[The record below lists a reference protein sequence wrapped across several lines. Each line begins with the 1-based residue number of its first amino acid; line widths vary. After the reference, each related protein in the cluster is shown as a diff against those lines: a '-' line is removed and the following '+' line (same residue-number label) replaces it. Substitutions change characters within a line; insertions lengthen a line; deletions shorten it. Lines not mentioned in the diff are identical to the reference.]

1 MEECQMS
8 TIGELERKY
17 VLRSWAVQ
25 GKNKYEEIVGGK
37 GCWFW
42 NAEGKKYLDFS
53 SQLVNTNIGHQHPKV
68 IEAIKEQAEKLCYIS
83 PSYASEPRAK
93 LAELI
98 AKHTPGDLV
107 KTLFT
112 LGGAEANDNAIKIAR
127 AYTGRFKILSRYR
140 SYHGATYGAIT
151 LTGDP
156 RRPPVEP
163 GIPGV
168 VKVFEPYCY
177 RCSFGKSYPGCGL
190 ECAEHVREIMLY
202 EDPKSIAAFFVEPV
216 TGTNGV
222 FVPPK
227 EYLPRIREICSEFG
241 VMMVADEVMT
251 GWGRTGKWFGVDNW
265 NVVPDIMTMAK
276 GVTQGYVPLGGVV
289 VNEKIAKFFDDN
301 MLWCGLT
308 YSGHP
313 LACATGVATVKVYED
328 ENLIHNAAQ
337 MGEKFKARL
346 LELKDKHP
354 SIGDVRS
361 IGLFAAIELVKDR
374 ETREP
379 LAPWNGPDPG
389 IMGQISGCLKEKGVY
404 VYPRWNYLFLAPP
417 IAINDEE
424 LKFGLDAVDECLNLA
439 DQTL

>member
-1 MEECQMS
+1 MS

-17 VLRSWAVQ
+17 VLRSWSVQ
-25 GKNKYEEIVGGK
+25 GKNQYEEVTRAE

-42 NAEGKKYLDFS
+42 NNEGKKYLDFS
-53 SQLVNTNIGHQHPKV
+53 SQLVNMNIGHQHPK
-68 IEAIKEQAEKLCYIS
+68 IIAAIKEQAEKICYVT
-83 PSYASEPRAK
+83 PNFASEPRAK

-98 AKHTPGDLV
+98 AKHTPGDLC

-127 AYTGRFKILSRYR
+127 QYTGRFKLLSRYR

-168 VKVFEPYCY
+168 VRVFEPYCY
-177 RCSFGKSYPGCGL
+177 RCSFGQTYPGCGL
-190 ECAEHVREIMLY
+190 ECAEHVREVMLY
-202 EDPKSIAAFFVEPV
+202 EGPENIAAFFVEPV

-227 EYLPRIREICSEFG
+227 EYLPRIREICDEFG
-241 VMMVADEVMT
+241 VLLIADEVMT

-265 NVVPDIMTMAK
+265 DVVPDMMTMAK
-276 GVTQGYVPLGGVV
+276 GVTQGYIPLGAVV
-289 VNEKIAKFFDDN
+289 VNKKIADYLDEN

-313 LACATGVATVKVYED
+313 LACATGVATVKVYE
-328 ENLIHNAAQ
+328 EEKLIENAAA
-337 MGEKFKARL
+337 MGEILKTRL
-346 LELKDKHP
+346 NELKEKHP

-374 ETREP
+374 ETKEP

-389 IMGQISGCLKEKGVY
+389 IIGQINKCLREKGVY
-404 VYPRWNYLFLAPP
+404 IYLRWNYMFIAPP
-417 IAINDEE
+417 IAINEEE
-424 LKFGLDAVDECLNLA
+424 LKFGLDVIDECLDLA
-439 DQTL
+439 DKTL

>member
-1 MEECQMS
+1 LS
-8 TIGELERKY
+8 TIGDLERKY
-17 VLRSWAVQ
+17 VLRSWSVQ
-25 GKNKYEEIVGGK
+25 GKNQYEEIVGGE

-42 NAEGKKYLDFS
+42 NRDGKNYLDFS

-68 IEAIKEQAEKLCYIS
+68 IEAIKEQADKLCYIA
-83 PSYASEPRAK
+83 PFYASEPRAK

-98 AKHTPGDLV
+98 AKYTPGDLV
-107 KTLFT
+107 KSLFT

-127 AYTGRFKILSRYR
+127 AYTGRFKVISRYR

-168 VKVFEPYCY
+168 VRVFEPYCY
-177 RCSFGKSYPGCGL
+177 RCSFGQTYPGCGL
-190 ECAEHVREIMLY
+190 ECAEHVREIILY

-227 EYLPRIREICSEFG
+227 EYLPRIREICNEFG
-241 VMMVADEVMT
+241 ILMVADEVMT

-265 NVVPDIMTMAK
+265 NVVPDIMTIAK
-276 GVTQGYVPLGGVV
+276 GVTQGYVPLGAVV
-289 VNEKIAKFFDDN
+289 VNEKIASYYDDH

-313 LACATGVATVKVYED
+313 LACATGVATVKIYED
-328 ENLIHNAAQ
+328 ENLIENSAK
-337 MGEKFKARL
+337 MGEKLKTRL
-346 LELKDKHP
+346 LEMKEKHP
-354 SIGDVRS
+354 SIGDVRA
-361 IGLFAAIELVKDR
+361 IGLFAAIELVKNRD
-374 ETREP
+374 TKEP

-389 IMGQISGCLKEKGVY
+389 IIARISACLREKGVF
-404 VYPRWNYLFLAPP
+404 VYTRWNYLFLAPP
-417 IAINDEE
+417 ISINKDE
-424 LKFGLDAVDECLNLA
+424 LKFGLDAVDSCLDLA
-439 DQTL
+439 DQIL

>member
-1 MEECQMS
+1 MS
-8 TIGELERKY
+8 TVGDLERKH

-25 GKNKYEEIVGGK
+25 GKNTYEEIVK
-37 GCWFW
+37 AEGCWFW
-42 NAEGKKYLDFS
+42 NSEGKKYLDFS
-53 SQLVNTNIGHQHPKV
+53 SQLININIGHQHPK
-68 IEAIKEQAEKLCYIS
+68 IIAAIKEQADKICYVT
-83 PSYASEPRAK
+83 PSFASEPRAK

-127 AYTGRFKILSRYR
+127 AYTKRFKVISRYR
-140 SYHGATYGAIT
+140 SYHGATYGAIS

-168 VKVFEPYCY
+168 VRVFEPYCY
-177 RCSFGKSYPGCGL
+177 RCSFGQTYPGCGL
-190 ECAEHVREIMLY
+190 ECAEHVREVMLY
-202 EDPKSIAAFFVEPV
+202 EDPNSIAAFFVEPV

-227 EYLPRIREICSEFG
+227 EYLPRIREICDEFG
-241 VMMVADEVMT
+241 VLLVADEVMT

-265 NVVPDIMTMAK
+265 NVVPDMMTMAK
-276 GVTQGYVPLGGVV
+276 GVTQGYIPLGAVV
-289 VNEKIAKFFDDN
+289 VNQKISDYLDDN

-313 LACATGVATVKVYED
+313 LACACGVATVNVYE
-328 ENLIHNAAQ
+328 EEKLIDNSAA
-337 MGEKFKARL
+337 MGEILKKRL
-346 LELKDKHP
+346 NDMKEKHP

-374 ETREP
+374 DTKEP

-389 IMGQISGCLKEKGVY
+389 IMGQISKCLKEKGVY

-417 IAINDEE
+417 IAINEEE
-424 LKFGLDAVDECLNLA
+424 LKFGLDAIDECLDLA
-439 DQTL
+439 DKAL

>member
-1 MEECQMS
+1 MS
-8 TIGELERKY
+8 TVGDLERKH

-25 GKNKYEEIVGGK
+25 GKNTYEEIVK
-37 GCWFW
+37 AEGCWFW
-42 NAEGKKYLDFS
+42 NSEGKKYLDFS
-53 SQLVNTNIGHQHPKV
+53 SQLININIGHQHPK
-68 IEAIKEQAEKLCYIS
+68 IIAAIKEQADKICYVT
-83 PSYASEPRAK
+83 PSFASEPRAK

-127 AYTGRFKILSRYR
+127 AYTKRFKVISRYR
-140 SYHGATYGAIT
+140 SYHGATYGAIS

-168 VKVFEPYCY
+168 VRVFEPYCY
-177 RCSFGKSYPGCGL
+177 RCSFGQTYPGCGL
-190 ECAEHVREIMLY
+190 ECAEHVREVMLY
-202 EDPKSIAAFFVEPV
+202 EDPNSIAAFFVEPV

-227 EYLPRIREICSEFG
+227 EYLPRIREICDEFG
-241 VMMVADEVMT
+241 VLLVADEVMT

-265 NVVPDIMTMAK
+265 NVVPDMMTMAK
-276 GVTQGYVPLGGVV
+276 GVTQGYIPLGAVV
-289 VNEKIAKFFDDN
+289 VNQKIADYLDDN

-313 LACATGVATVKVYED
+313 LACACGVATVNVYEEEKLI
-328 ENLIHNAAQ
+328 ENSAA
-337 MGEKFKARL
+337 MGEILKKRL
-346 LELKDKHP
+346 NDMKEKHP

-374 ETREP
+374 DTKEP

-389 IMGQISGCLKEKGVY
+389 IMGQISKCLKEKGVY

-417 IAINDEE
+417 IAINEEE
-424 LKFGLDAVDECLNLA
+424 LKFGLDAIDECLDLA
-439 DQTL
+439 DKAL

>member
-1 MEECQMS
+1 LS
-8 TIGELERKY
+8 TVGELERKH

-25 GKNKYEEIVGGK
+25 GKNKYEEIVKAK

-42 NAEGKKYLDFS
+42 NNEGKKYLDFS
-53 SQLVNTNIGHQHPKV
+53 SQLININIGHQHPKI
-68 IEAIKEQAEKLCYIS
+68 IEAIKEQAEKICYIT
-83 PSYASEPRAK
+83 PNYASEPRAK

-127 AYTGRFKILSRYR
+127 AYTGRFKVISRYR
-140 SYHGATYGAIT
+140 SYHGATYGAIS

-168 VKVFEPYCY
+168 VRVFEPYCY
-177 RCSFGKSYPGCGL
+177 RCSFGQTYPGCGL

-216 TGTNGV
+216 TGTNGI

-227 EYLPRIREICSEFG
+227 EYLPRIREICNEFG
-241 VMMVADEVMT
+241 VLLVADEVMT

-265 NVVPDIMTMAK
+265 DVVPDIMTMAK
-276 GVTQGYVPLGGVV
+276 GVTQGYVPLGAVV
-289 VNEKIAKFFDDN
+289 VNQKIADFLDEN

-313 LACATGVATVKVYED
+313 LACACGVATVKVYE
-328 ENLIHNAAQ
+328 EEKLIENAAA
-337 MGEKFKARL
+337 MGEILKKRL
-346 LELKDKHP
+346 NEMKEKHP

-374 ETREP
+374 ETKEP

-389 IMGQISGCLKEKGVY
+389 IIGQISGCLKEKGVY
-404 VYPRWNYLFLAPP
+404 LYQRWNYMFIAPP
-417 IAINDEE
+417 TAVNEEE
-424 LKFGLDAVDECLNLA
+424 LNFGLDAIDECLNLA
-439 DQTL
+439 DKSLETA

>member
-1 MEECQMS
+1 LS
-8 TIGELERKY
+8 TVGDLERKH

-25 GKNKYEEIVGGK
+25 GKNTYEEIVK
-37 GCWFW
+37 AEGCWFW
-42 NAEGKKYLDFS
+42 NSEGKKYLDFS
-53 SQLVNTNIGHQHPKV
+53 SQLININIGHQHPK
-68 IEAIKEQAEKLCYIS
+68 IIAAIKEQADKICYVT
-83 PSYASEPRAK
+83 PSFASEPRAK

-127 AYTGRFKILSRYR
+127 AYTKRFKVISRYR
-140 SYHGATYGAIT
+140 SYHGATYGAIS

-168 VKVFEPYCY
+168 VRVFEPYCY
-177 RCSFGKSYPGCGL
+177 RCSFGQTYPGCGL
-190 ECAEHVREIMLY
+190 ECAEHVREVMLY
-202 EDPKSIAAFFVEPV
+202 EDPNSIAAFFVEPV

-227 EYLPRIREICSEFG
+227 EYLPRIREICDEFG
-241 VMMVADEVMT
+241 VLLVADEVMT

-265 NVVPDIMTMAK
+265 NVVPDMMTMAK
-276 GVTQGYVPLGGVV
+276 GVTQGYIPLGAVV
-289 VNEKIAKFFDDN
+289 VNQKISDYLDDN

-313 LACATGVATVKVYED
+313 LACACGVATVNVYEEEKLI
-328 ENLIHNAAQ
+328 ENSAA
-337 MGEKFKARL
+337 MGEILKKRL
-346 LELKDKHP
+346 NDMKEKHP

-374 ETREP
+374 DTKEP

-389 IMGQISGCLKEKGVY
+389 IMGQISKCLKEKGVY

-417 IAINDEE
+417 IAINEEE
-424 LKFGLDAVDECLNLA
+424 LKFGLDAIDECLDLA
-439 DQTL
+439 DKAL

>member
-1 MEECQMS
+1 MS
-8 TIGELERKY
+8 TVPELERKY
-17 VLRSWAVQ
+17 VLRSWSVQ
-25 GKNKYEEIVGGK
+25 GKNKYEEVVK
-37 GCWFW
+37 AEGCWFW
-42 NAEGKKYLDFS
+42 NSEGKKYLDFS
-53 SQLVNTNIGHQHPKV
+53 SQLINMNIGHQHPK
-68 IEAIKEQAEKLCYIS
+68 IIAALKEQADKICYVT
-83 PSYASEPRAK
+83 PNYASEPRAK

-127 AYTGRFKILSRYR
+127 AFTGRQKLLARYR
-140 SYHGATYGAIT
+140 SYHGATYGAIS

-168 VKVFEPYCY
+168 VHVFEPYCY

-190 ECAEHVREIMLY
+190 ECAEHVREVMLY
-202 EDPKSIAAFFVEPV
+202 EGPQNIAAFFVEPV

-227 EYLPRIREICSEFG
+227 EYLPRIREICDEFG
-241 VMMVADEVMT
+241 ILLVADEVMT

-265 NVVPDIMTMAK
+265 DVVPDMMTMAK
-276 GVTQGYVPLGGVV
+276 GVTQGYVPLGAVV
-289 VNEKIAKFFDDN
+289 VNQKIADWLDDN

-313 LACATGVATVKVYED
+313 LACATGVATVKVYEE
-328 ENLIHNAAQ
+328 ENLIENAAK
-337 MGEKFKARL
+337 MGKIMRQC
-346 LELKDKHP
+346 LEEIMEKHP
-354 SIGDVRS
+354 SVGEIRS
-361 IGLFAAIELVKDR
+361 IGLFGAIELVKDR
-374 ETREP
+374 ETKEP

-389 IMGQISGCLKEKGVY
+389 VMGQISGCLKEKGVY
-404 VYPRWNYLFLAPP
+404 IYPRWNYLFLAPP
-417 IAINDEE
+417 IAINEEE
-424 LKFGLDAVDECLNLA
+424 LKFGMDAIDECLDIA
-439 DQTL
+439 DKAL

>member
-1 MEECQMS
+1 MS
-8 TIGELERKY
+8 TVGELEKKH

-25 GKNKYEEIVGGK
+25 GTNKYEEIVGAK

-42 NAEGKKYLDFS
+42 NQDGKKYLDFS
-53 SQLVNTNIGHQHPKV
+53 SQLINTNIGHQHPKV
-68 IEAIKEQAEKLCYIS
+68 IEAIKEQADKLCYIA
-83 PSYASEPRAK
+83 PFYASEPRAK

-107 KTLFT
+107 KSLFT

-127 AYTGRFKILSRYR
+127 AFTGRFKVISRYR

-168 VKVFEPYCY
+168 IRVFEPYCY
-177 RCSFGKSYPGCGL
+177 RCSFGQTYPGCGL
-190 ECAEHVREIMLY
+190 ECAEHVREVMLY

-227 EYLPRIREICSEFG
+227 EYLPRIREICDEFG
-241 VMMVADEVMT
+241 VLLVADEVMT

-276 GVTQGYVPLGGVV
+276 GVTQGYIPLGAVV
-289 VNEKIAKFFDDN
+289 VNEKIAKFYDDH

-313 LACATGVATVKVYED
+313 LACAAGVATVKVYED
-328 ENLIHNAAQ
+328 ENLIEHSAK

-346 LELKDKHP
+346 LELYDQHP
-354 SIGDVRS
+354 AIGEVRS
-361 IGLFAAIELVKDR
+361 IGLFGAIELVKNR
-374 ETREP
+374 ETKEP

-389 IMGQISGCLKEKGVY
+389 IMGQISGCRKKKGSTPTRAGTTSSS
-404 VYPRWNYLFLAPP
+404 PRRLPLTMRN
-417 IAINDEE
+417 
-424 LKFGLDAVDECLNLA
+424 
-439 DQTL
+439 

>member
-1 MEECQMS
+1 MT

-17 VLRSWAVQ
+17 VLRSWSVQ
-25 GKNKYEEIVGGK
+25 GKNKYEEIVGGE

-42 NAEGKKYLDFS
+42 NREGKKYLDFS
-53 SQLVNTNIGHQHPKV
+53 SQLVNINIGHQHPK
-68 IEAIKEQAEKLCYIS
+68 IIAALKEQADKLCYIT
-83 PSYASEPRAK
+83 PNYASEPRAK
-93 LAELI
+93 LAELV
-98 AKHTPGDLV
+98 ARHTPGDLV

-127 AYTGRFKILSRYR
+127 AYTGRFKVISRYR

-168 VKVFEPYCY
+168 VRVFEPYCY
-177 RCSFGKSYPGCGL
+177 RCSFGQTYPGCGL
-190 ECAEHVREIMLY
+190 ECAEHVREVILY
-202 EDPKSIAAFFVEPV
+202 EDPNSIAAFFVEPV

-227 EYLPRIREICSEFG
+227 EYLPRIREICDEFG
-241 VMMVADEVMT
+241 ILMVADEVMT

-265 NVVPDIMTMAK
+265 NVVPDMMTMAK
-276 GVTQGYVPLGGVV
+276 GITQGYVPLGAVV
-289 VNEKIAKFFDDN
+289 VNEKIAKHFDDH

-313 LACATGVATVKVYED
+313 LACATGAATVQVYEE
-328 ENLIHNAAQ
+328 ENLIENSAA
-337 MGEKFKARL
+337 MGVKLKKRL
-346 LELKDKHP
+346 EEMKEKHP
-354 SIGDVRS
+354 SIGEVRS

-374 ETREP
+374 ETKEP

-389 IMGQISGCLKEKGVY
+389 IIGNISACLKEKGVY
-404 VYPRWNYLFLAPP
+404 AYLRWNYIFIAPP
-417 IAINDEE
+417 IAINEEE
-424 LKFGLDAVDECLNLA
+424 LKFGLDVLDQCLELA
-439 DQTL
+439 DKEL

>member
-1 MEECQMS
+1 MQ
-8 TIGELERKY
+8 TIGDLERKY

-25 GKNKYEEIVGGK
+25 GKNTYEEIVGGE

-42 NAEGKKYLDFS
+42 NSEGKKYLDFS
-53 SQLVNTNIGHQHPKV
+53 SQLVNMNIGHQHPK
-68 IEAIKEQAEKLCYIS
+68 IIAAIKEQAEKLCYIT
-83 PSYASEPRAK
+83 PSYASEPRAL

-98 AKHTPGDLV
+98 AKHTPGDLC

-112 LGGAEANDNAIKIAR
+112 LGGAESNDNAIKIAR
-127 AYTGRFKILSRYR
+127 AYTGRFKLLARYR
-140 SYHGATYGAIT
+140 SYHGATYGAIS

-168 VKVFEPYCY
+168 VHVFEPYCY

-190 ECAEHVREIMLY
+190 ECAEHVREVMLY

-227 EYLPRIREICSEFG
+227 EYLPRIREICDEFG
-241 VMMVADEVMT
+241 VLLIADEVMT

-265 NVVPDIMTMAK
+265 NVIPDMMTMAK
-276 GVTQGYVPLGGVV
+276 GVTQGYVPLGAVV
-289 VNEKIAKFFDDN
+289 VNEKIADFFDEN

-313 LACATGVATVKVYED
+313 LACATGVATVKVYEE
-328 ENLIHNAAQ
+328 ENLIENSAA
-337 MGEKFKARL
+337 MGEILKKRL
-346 LELKDKHP
+346 HEMMEKHP
-354 SIGDVRS
+354 SIGEVRS

-374 ETREP
+374 TTKEP

-389 IMGQISGCLKEKGVY
+389 IIGQITNCLKEKGVY

-417 IAINDEE
+417 ISINEEE
-424 LKFGLDAVDECLNLA
+424 LNFGLDAIDACLDLA
-439 DQTL
+439 DQVL

>member
-1 MEECQMS
+1 MS
-8 TIGELERKY
+8 TTGELERKY
-17 VLRSWAVQ
+17 VLRSWSVQ
-25 GKNKYEEIVGGK
+25 GANKYEEIVGAK

-42 NAEGKKYLDFS
+42 NDEGKKYLDFS
-53 SQLVNTNIGHQHPKV
+53 SQLINTNIGHQHPKV
-68 IEAIKEQAEKLCYIS
+68 IEAIKEQAEKLCYIA
-83 PSYASEPRAK
+83 PFYASEPRAK

-98 AKHTPGDLV
+98 AHYTPGDLV

-127 AYTGRFKILSRYR
+127 AYTGRFKVISRYR

-168 VKVFEPYCY
+168 VRVFEPYCY
-177 RCSFGKSYPGCGL
+177 RCSFGQSYPGCGL
-190 ECAEHVREIMLY
+190 ECAEHVREVMLY

-227 EYLPRIREICSEFG
+227 EYLPRIREICDEFG
-241 VMMVADEVMT
+241 VLMVADEVMT

-276 GVTQGYVPLGGVV
+276 GVTQGYVPLGAVV
-289 VNEKIAKFFDDN
+289 VNEKIAKFYDDH

-313 LACATGVATVKVYED
+313 LACAAGVATVKIYED
-328 ENLIHNAAQ
+328 ENLIENSAKL
-337 MGEKFKARL
+337 GEVLKKR
-346 LELKDKHP
+346 LELMKEKHP

-361 IGLFAAIELVKDR
+361 IGLFSAIELVKNR

-389 IMGQISGCLKEKGVY
+389 IIGQVSGCIKEKGVY
-404 VYPRWNYLFLAPP
+404 CYPRWNYLFVAPP
-417 IAINDEE
+417 ISINEEE
-424 LKFGLDAVDECLNLA
+424 LKFGLDAIDECLDLA
-439 DQTL
+439 DKTL

>member
-1 MEECQMS
+1 MQ
-8 TIGELERKY
+8 TIGDLERKY

-25 GKNKYEEIVGGK
+25 GKNTYEEIVGGE

-42 NAEGKKYLDFS
+42 NSEGKKYLDFS
-53 SQLVNTNIGHQHPKV
+53 SQLVNMNIGHQHPK
-68 IEAIKEQAEKLCYIS
+68 IIAAIKEQAEKLCYIT
-83 PSYASEPRAK
+83 PSFASEPRAQ

-98 AKHTPGDLV
+98 AKHTPGDLC

-112 LGGAEANDNAIKIAR
+112 LGGAESNDNAIKIAR
-127 AYTGRFKILSRYR
+127 AYTGRFKLLARYR
-140 SYHGATYGAIT
+140 SYHGATYGAIS

-168 VKVFEPYCY
+168 VHVFEPYCY

-190 ECAEHVREIMLY
+190 ECAEHVREVMLY

-227 EYLPRIREICSEFG
+227 EYLPRIREICDEFG
-241 VMMVADEVMT
+241 VLLIADEVMT

-265 NVVPDIMTMAK
+265 NVIPDMMTMAK
-276 GVTQGYVPLGGVV
+276 GVTQGYVPLGAVV
-289 VNEKIAKFFDDN
+289 VNEKIADFFDEN

-313 LACATGVATVKVYED
+313 LACATGVATVKVYEE
-328 ENLIHNAAQ
+328 ENLIENSAA
-337 MGEKFKARL
+337 MGKILKKRL
-346 LELKDKHP
+346 DEIIAKHP
-354 SIGDVRS
+354 SVGEVRA

-374 ETREP
+374 TTKEP

-389 IMGQISGCLKEKGVY
+389 IIGQIANCLKEKGVY

-417 IAINDEE
+417 ISINEEE
-424 LKFGLDAVDECLNLA
+424 LKFGLDAIDACLDLA
-439 DQTL
+439 DQAL

>member
-1 MEECQMS
+1 MQ
-8 TIGELERKY
+8 TIGDLERKY

-25 GKNKYEEIVGGK
+25 GKNTYEEIVGGE

-42 NAEGKKYLDFS
+42 NSEGKKYLDFS
-53 SQLVNTNIGHQHPKV
+53 SQLVNMNIGHQHPK
-68 IEAIKEQAEKLCYIS
+68 IIAAIKEQAEKLCYIT
-83 PSYASEPRAK
+83 PSYASEPRAL

-98 AKHTPGDLV
+98 AKHTPGDLC

-112 LGGAEANDNAIKIAR
+112 LGGAESNDNAIKIAR
-127 AYTGRFKILSRYR
+127 AYTGRFKLLARYR
-140 SYHGATYGAIT
+140 SYHGATYGAIS

-168 VKVFEPYCY
+168 VHVFEPYCY

-190 ECAEHVREIMLY
+190 ECAEHVREVMLY

-227 EYLPRIREICSEFG
+227 EYLPRIREICDEFG
-241 VMMVADEVMT
+241 VLLIADEVMT

-265 NVVPDIMTMAK
+265 NVIPDMMTMAK
-276 GVTQGYVPLGGVV
+276 GVTQGYVPLGAVV
-289 VNEKIAKFFDDN
+289 VNEKIADFFDEN

-313 LACATGVATVKVYED
+313 LACATGVATVKVYEE
-328 ENLIHNAAQ
+328 ENLIENSAA
-337 MGEKFKARL
+337 MGKILKKRL
-346 LELKDKHP
+346 HEMMEKHP
-354 SIGDVRS
+354 SIGEVRS

-374 ETREP
+374 TTKEP

-389 IMGQISGCLKEKGVY
+389 IIGQITNCLKEKGVY

-417 IAINDEE
+417 ISINEEE
-424 LKFGLDAVDECLNLA
+424 LNFGLDAIDACLDLA
-439 DQTL
+439 DQVL

>member
-1 MEECQMS
+1 MQ
-8 TIGELERKY
+8 TIGDLERKY

-25 GKNKYEEIVGGK
+25 GKNTYEEIVGGE

-42 NAEGKKYLDFS
+42 NSEGKKYLDFS
-53 SQLVNTNIGHQHPKV
+53 SQLVNMNIGHQHPK
-68 IEAIKEQAEKLCYIS
+68 IIAAIKAQAEKLCYIT
-83 PSYASEPRAK
+83 PSYASEPRAQ

-98 AKHTPGDLV
+98 AKHTPGDLC

-112 LGGAEANDNAIKIAR
+112 LGGAESNDNAIKIAR
-127 AYTGRFKILSRYR
+127 AYTGRFKLLARYR
-140 SYHGATYGAIT
+140 SYHGATYGAIS

-168 VKVFEPYCY
+168 VHVFEPYCY

-190 ECAEHVREIMLY
+190 ECAEHVREVMLY

-227 EYLPRIREICSEFG
+227 EYLPRIREICDEFG
-241 VMMVADEVMT
+241 VLLIADEVMT

-265 NVVPDIMTMAK
+265 NVIPDMMTMAK
-276 GVTQGYVPLGGVV
+276 GVTQGYVPLGAVV
-289 VNEKIAKFFDDN
+289 VNEKIADFFDEN

-313 LACATGVATVKVYED
+313 LACATGVATVKVYEE
-328 ENLIHNAAQ
+328 ENLIENSAA
-337 MGEKFKARL
+337 MGKILKKRL
-346 LELKDKHP
+346 DEIIAKHP
-354 SIGDVRS
+354 SVGEVRA

-374 ETREP
+374 TTKEP

-389 IMGQISGCLKEKGVY
+389 IIGQIANCLKEKGVY

-417 IAINDEE
+417 ISINEEE
-424 LKFGLDAVDECLNLA
+424 LKFGLDAIDACLDLA
-439 DQTL
+439 DQAL

>member
-1 MEECQMS
+1 MS
-8 TIGELERKY
+8 STAELERKY
-17 VLRSWAVQ
+17 VLRSWSVQ
-25 GKNKYEEIVGGK
+25 GKNKYEEIVK
-37 GCWFW
+37 AEGCWFW
-42 NAEGKKYLDFS
+42 NNEGKKYLDFS
-53 SQLVNTNIGHQHPKV
+53 SQLINMNIGHQHPK
-68 IEAIKEQAEKLCYIS
+68 IIAAIKEQADKICYLT
-83 PSYASEPRAK
+83 PNYASEPRAK

-98 AKHTPGDLV
+98 ARHTPGDLC

-127 AYTGRFKILSRYR
+127 AYTGRFKLLARYR
-140 SYHGATYGAIT
+140 SYHGATYGAIS

-168 VKVFEPYCY
+168 VHVFEPYCY
-177 RCSFGKSYPGCGL
+177 RCSFGKTYPGCGL
-190 ECAEHVREIMLY
+190 ECAEHVREVMLY
-202 EDPKSIAAFFVEPV
+202 EDPNSIAAFFVEPV

-227 EYLPRIREICSEFG
+227 EYLPRIREICDEFG
-241 VMMVADEVMT
+241 VLLVADEVMT

-265 NVVPDIMTMAK
+265 NVVPDMMTMAK
-276 GVTQGYVPLGGVV
+276 GVTQGYIPLGAVV
-289 VNEKIAKFFDDN
+289 VNEKIAQHFEDN

-313 LACATGVATVKVYED
+313 LACACGVATVKVYEEEKLI
-328 ENLIHNAAQ
+328 ENSAA
-337 MGEKFKARL
+337 MGEILKKRL
-346 LELKDKHP
+346 DQIMDKHP
-354 SIGDVRS
+354 SVGEVRS

-374 ETREP
+374 ETKEP

-389 IMGQISGCLKEKGVY
+389 IMGQISACLKEKGVY

-417 IAINDEE
+417 IAINEEE
-424 LKFGLDAVDECLNLA
+424 LNFGLDAIDACLDLA
-439 DQTL
+439 DKSL

>member
-1 MEECQMS
+1 MQ
-8 TIGELERKY
+8 TIGDLERKY

-25 GKNKYEEIVGGK
+25 GKNTYEEIVGGE

-42 NAEGKKYLDFS
+42 NSEGKKYLDFS
-53 SQLVNTNIGHQHPKV
+53 SQLVNMNIGHQHPK
-68 IEAIKEQAEKLCYIS
+68 IIAAIKAQAEKLCYIT
-83 PSYASEPRAK
+83 PSYASEPRAQ

-98 AKHTPGDLV
+98 AKHTPGDLC

-112 LGGAEANDNAIKIAR
+112 LGGAESNDNAIKIAR
-127 AYTGRFKILSRYR
+127 AYTGRFKLLARYR
-140 SYHGATYGAIT
+140 SYHGATYGAIS

-168 VKVFEPYCY
+168 VHVFEPYCY

-190 ECAEHVREIMLY
+190 ECAEHVREVMLY

-227 EYLPRIREICSEFG
+227 EYLPRIREICDEFG
-241 VMMVADEVMT
+241 VLLIADEVMT

-265 NVVPDIMTMAK
+265 NVIPDMMTMAK
-276 GVTQGYVPLGGVV
+276 GVTQGYVPLGAVV
-289 VNEKIAKFFDDN
+289 VNEKIADFFDEN

-313 LACATGVATVKVYED
+313 LACATGVATVKVYEE
-328 ENLIHNAAQ
+328 ENLIENSAA
-337 MGEKFKARL
+337 MGKILKKRL
-346 LELKDKHP
+346 DEIIAKHP
-354 SIGDVRS
+354 SVGEVRA

-374 ETREP
+374 KTKEP

-389 IMGQISGCLKEKGVY
+389 IIGQIVNCLKEKGVY

-417 IAINDEE
+417 ISINEEE
-424 LKFGLDAVDECLNLA
+424 LNFGLDAIDACLDLA
-439 DQTL
+439 DQAL

>member
-1 MEECQMS
+1 MQ
-8 TIGELERKY
+8 TIGDLERKY

-25 GKNKYEEIVGGK
+25 GKNTYEEIVGGE

-42 NAEGKKYLDFS
+42 NSEGKKYLDFS
-53 SQLVNTNIGHQHPKV
+53 SQLINMNIGHQHPK
-68 IEAIKEQAEKLCYIS
+68 IIAAIKEQAEKLCYIT
-83 PSYASEPRAK
+83 PSYASEPRAQ

-98 AKHTPGDLV
+98 AKHTPGDLC

-112 LGGAEANDNAIKIAR
+112 LGGAESNDNAIKIAR
-127 AYTGRFKILSRYR
+127 AYTGRFKLLARYR
-140 SYHGATYGAIT
+140 SYHGATYGAIS

-168 VKVFEPYCY
+168 VHVFEPYCY

-190 ECAEHVREIMLY
+190 ECAEHVREVMLY

-227 EYLPRIREICSEFG
+227 EYLPRIREICDEFG
-241 VMMVADEVMT
+241 VLLIADEVMT

-265 NVVPDIMTMAK
+265 NVIPDMMTMAK
-276 GVTQGYVPLGGVV
+276 GVTQGYIPLGAVV
-289 VNEKIAKFFDDN
+289 VNEKIADFFDEN

-313 LACATGVATVKVYED
+313 LACATGVATVKVYEE
-328 ENLIHNAAQ
+328 ENLIENSAA
-337 MGEKFKARL
+337 MGKILKKRL
-346 LELKDKHP
+346 DEIIAKHP
-354 SIGDVRS
+354 SVGEVRA

-374 ETREP
+374 TTKEP

-389 IMGQISGCLKEKGVY
+389 IIGQIANCLKEKGVY

-417 IAINDEE
+417 ISINEEE
-424 LKFGLDAVDECLNLA
+424 LKFGLDAIDACLDLA
-439 DQTL
+439 DQAL

>member
-1 MEECQMS
+1 MQ
-8 TIGELERKY
+8 TIGDLERKY

-25 GKNKYEEIVGGK
+25 GKNTYEEIVGGE

-42 NAEGKKYLDFS
+42 NSEGKKYLDFS
-53 SQLVNTNIGHQHPKV
+53 SQLINMNIGHQHPK
-68 IEAIKEQAEKLCYIS
+68 IIAAIKEQAEKLCYIT
-83 PSYASEPRAK
+83 PSYASEPRAL

-98 AKHTPGDLV
+98 AKHTPGDLC

-112 LGGAEANDNAIKIAR
+112 LGGAESNDNAIKIAR
-127 AYTGRFKILSRYR
+127 AYTGRFKLLARYR
-140 SYHGATYGAIT
+140 SYHGATYGAIS

-168 VKVFEPYCY
+168 VHVFEPYCY

-190 ECAEHVREIMLY
+190 ECAEHVREVMLY
-202 EDPKSIAAFFVEPV
+202 EDPKSVAAFFVEPV

-227 EYLPRIREICSEFG
+227 EYLPRIREICDEFG
-241 VMMVADEVMT
+241 VLLIADEVMT

-265 NVVPDIMTMAK
+265 NVIPDMMTMAK
-276 GVTQGYVPLGGVV
+276 GVTQGYIPLGAVV
-289 VNEKIAKFFDDN
+289 VNEKIADFFDEN

-313 LACATGVATVKVYED
+313 LACATGVATVKVYEE
-328 ENLIHNAAQ
+328 ENLIENSAA
-337 MGEKFKARL
+337 MGKILKKRL
-346 LELKDKHP
+346 DEIIAKHP
-354 SIGDVRS
+354 SVGEVRA

-374 ETREP
+374 TTKEP

-389 IMGQISGCLKEKGVY
+389 IIGQIANCLKEKGVY

-417 IAINDEE
+417 ISINEEE
-424 LKFGLDAVDECLNLA
+424 LKFGLDAIDACLDLA
-439 DQTL
+439 DQAL

>member
-1 MEECQMS
+1 LS
-8 TIGELERKY
+8 TVPELERKY
-17 VLRSWAVQ
+17 VLRSWSVQ
-25 GKNKYEEIVGGK
+25 GKNKYEEVVK
-37 GCWFW
+37 AEGCWFW
-42 NAEGKKYLDFS
+42 NADGKKYLDFS
-53 SQLVNTNIGHQHPKV
+53 SQLVNMNIGHQHPK
-68 IEAIKEQAEKLCYIS
+68 IIAALKEQADKVCYVT
-83 PSYASEPRAK
+83 PNYASEPRAR

-127 AYTGRFKILSRYR
+127 AFTGRQKLLARYR
-140 SYHGATYGAIT
+140 SYHGATYGAIS

-168 VKVFEPYCY
+168 VHVFEPYCY

-190 ECAEHVREIMLY
+190 ECAEHVREVMLY
-202 EDPKSIAAFFVEPV
+202 EGPQNIAAFFVEPV

-227 EYLPRIREICSEFG
+227 EYLPRIREICDEFG
-241 VMMVADEVMT
+241 ILLVADEVMT

-265 NVVPDIMTMAK
+265 DVVPDMMTMAK
-276 GVTQGYVPLGGVV
+276 GVTQGYVPLGAVV
-289 VNEKIAKFFDDN
+289 VNQKIADWLDEN

-313 LACATGVATVKVYED
+313 LACATGVATVQVYEE
-328 ENLIHNAAQ
+328 ENLIENAAK
-337 MGEKFKARL
+337 MGEIMKKRLEEIKF
-346 LELKDKHP
+346 KHP
-354 SIGDVRS
+354 SVGDVRS

-374 ETREP
+374 ETKEP

-389 IMGQISGCLKEKGVY
+389 VMGQLSGCLKEKGVY
-404 VYPRWNYLFLAPP
+404 IYPRWNYLFLAPP
-417 IAINDEE
+417 IAINEEE
-424 LKFGLDAVDECLNLA
+424 LKFGMDVIDECLDIA
-439 DQTL
+439 DQAL

>member
-1 MEECQMS
+1 MQ
-8 TIGELERKY
+8 TIGDLERKY

-25 GKNKYEEIVGGK
+25 GKNTYEEIVGGE

-42 NAEGKKYLDFS
+42 NSEGKKYLDFS
-53 SQLVNTNIGHQHPKV
+53 SQLINMNIGHQHPK
-68 IEAIKEQAEKLCYIS
+68 IIAAIKEQAEKLCYIT
-83 PSYASEPRAK
+83 PSYASEPRAL

-98 AKHTPGDLV
+98 AKHTPGDLC

-112 LGGAEANDNAIKIAR
+112 LGGAESNDNAIKIAR
-127 AYTGRFKILSRYR
+127 AYTGRFKLLARYR
-140 SYHGATYGAIT
+140 SYHGATYGAIS

-168 VKVFEPYCY
+168 VHVFEPYCY

-190 ECAEHVREIMLY
+190 ECAEHVREVMLY

-227 EYLPRIREICSEFG
+227 EYLPRIREICDEFG
-241 VMMVADEVMT
+241 VLLIADEVMT

-265 NVVPDIMTMAK
+265 NVIPDMMTMAK
-276 GVTQGYVPLGGVV
+276 GVTQGYIPLGAVV
-289 VNEKIAKFFDDN
+289 VNEKIADFFDEN

-313 LACATGVATVKVYED
+313 LACATGVATVKVYEE
-328 ENLIHNAAQ
+328 ENLIENSAA
-337 MGEKFKARL
+337 MGKILKKRL
-346 LELKDKHP
+346 DEIIAKHP
-354 SIGDVRS
+354 SVGEVRA

-374 ETREP
+374 TTKEP

-389 IMGQISGCLKEKGVY
+389 IIGQIANCLKEKGVY

-417 IAINDEE
+417 ISINEEE
-424 LKFGLDAVDECLNLA
+424 LKFGLDAIDACLDLA
-439 DQTL
+439 DQAL

>member
-1 MEECQMS
+1 MS
-8 TIGELERKY
+8 TIGELERKH
-17 VLRSWAVQ
+17 VLRSWSVQ
-25 GKNKYEEIVGGK
+25 GKNKYEEVVKAK

-42 NAEGKKYLDFS
+42 NNEGKKYLDFS
-53 SQLVNTNIGHQHPKV
+53 SQLININIGHQHPKI
-68 IEAIKEQAEKLCYIS
+68 IEAIKEQAEKICYIT
-83 PSYASEPRAK
+83 PNYASEPRAK

-127 AYTGRFKILSRYR
+127 AYTGRFKVMSRYR
-140 SYHGATYGAIT
+140 SYHGATYGAIS

-156 RRPPVEP
+156 RRPPIEP

-168 VKVFEPYCY
+168 VRVFEPYCY
-177 RCSFGKSYPGCGL
+177 RCSFGQTYPGCGL

-216 TGTNGV
+216 TGTNGI

-227 EYLPRIREICSEFG
+227 EYLPRIREICNEFG
-241 VMMVADEVMT
+241 VLLVADEVMT

-265 NVVPDIMTMAK
+265 DVVPDIMTMAK
-276 GVTQGYVPLGGVV
+276 GVTQGYVPLGAVV
-289 VNEKIAKFFDDN
+289 VNQKIADFLDEN

-313 LACATGVATVKVYED
+313 LACACGVATVKVYE
-328 ENLIHNAAQ
+328 EEKLIENAAA
-337 MGEKFKARL
+337 MGEILKKRL
-346 LELKDKHP
+346 NEMKEKHP

-361 IGLFAAIELVKDR
+361 IGLFSAIELVKDR
-374 ETREP
+374 ETKEP

-389 IMGQISGCLKEKGVY
+389 IIGQISGCLKEKGVY
-404 VYPRWNYLFLAPP
+404 LYQRWNYMFIAPP
-417 IAINDEE
+417 TAVNEEE
-424 LKFGLDAVDECLNLA
+424 LNFGLDAIDECLNLA
-439 DQTL
+439 DKSLETA

>member
-1 MEECQMS
+1 MS
-8 TIGELERKY
+8 TVGELERKY
-17 VLRSWAVQ
+17 VLRSWSVQ
-25 GKNKYEEIVGGK
+25 GKNQYEEVTK
-37 GCWFW
+37 AEGCWFW
-42 NAEGKKYLDFS
+42 NNEGKKYLDFS
-53 SQLVNTNIGHQHPKV
+53 SQLVNMNIGHQHPK
-68 IEAIKEQAEKLCYIS
+68 IIAAIKEQAEKICYVT
-83 PSYASEPRAK
+83 PNFASEPRAK

-98 AKHTPGDLV
+98 AKHTPGDLC

-127 AYTGRFKILSRYR
+127 QYTGRFKLLARYR

-168 VKVFEPYCY
+168 VHVFEPYCY
-177 RCSFGKSYPGCGL
+177 RCSFGQTYPGCGL
-190 ECAEHVREIMLY
+190 ECAEHVREVMLY
-202 EDPKSIAAFFVEPV
+202 EGPENIAAFFVEPV

-227 EYLPRIREICSEFG
+227 EYLPRIREICDEFG
-241 VMMVADEVMT
+241 VLLIADEVMT

-265 NVVPDIMTMAK
+265 DVVPDMMTMAK
-276 GVTQGYVPLGGVV
+276 GVTQGYVPLGAVV
-289 VNEKIAKFFDDN
+289 VNKKIADYLDEN

-313 LACATGVATVKVYED
+313 LACATGVATVKVYE
-328 ENLIHNAAQ
+328 EEKLIENAAA
-337 MGEKFKARL
+337 MGEILKTRL
-346 LELKDKHP
+346 NELKEKHP

-374 ETREP
+374 KTKEP

-389 IMGQISGCLKEKGVY
+389 IIGQINKCLREKGVY
-404 VYPRWNYLFLAPP
+404 IYLRWNYMFLAPP
-417 IAINDEE
+417 IAINEKE
-424 LKFGLDAVDECLNLA
+424 LKFGLDVIDECLDLA
-439 DQTL
+439 DKTL

>member
-1 MEECQMS
+1 MS
-8 TIGELERKY
+8 TVPELEKKY
-17 VLRSWAVQ
+17 VLRSWSVQ
-25 GKNKYEEIVGGK
+25 GKNKYEEVVK
-37 GCWFW
+37 AEGCWFW
-42 NAEGKKYLDFS
+42 NSEGKKYLDFS
-53 SQLVNTNIGHQHPKV
+53 SQLINMNIGHQHPK
-68 IEAIKEQAEKLCYIS
+68 IIAALKEQADKICYVT
-83 PSYASEPRAK
+83 PNYASEPRAK

-127 AYTGRFKILSRYR
+127 AFTGRQKLLARYR
-140 SYHGATYGAIT
+140 SYHGATYGAIS

-168 VKVFEPYCY
+168 VHVFEPYCY

-190 ECAEHVREIMLY
+190 ECAEHVREVMLY
-202 EDPKSIAAFFVEPV
+202 EGPQNIAAFFVEPV

-227 EYLPRIREICSEFG
+227 EYLPRIREICDEFG
-241 VMMVADEVMT
+241 ILLVADEVMT

-265 NVVPDIMTMAK
+265 DVVPDMMTMAK
-276 GVTQGYVPLGGVV
+276 GVTQGYVPLGAVV
-289 VNEKIAKFFDDN
+289 VNQKIADWLDDN

-313 LACATGVATVKVYED
+313 LACATGVATVKVYEE
-328 ENLIHNAAQ
+328 ENLIENAAK
-337 MGEKFKARL
+337 MGKIMRQRL
-346 LELKDKHP
+346 EEIMEKHP
-354 SIGDVRS
+354 SVGEIRS
-361 IGLFAAIELVKDR
+361 IGLFGAIELVKDR
-374 ETREP
+374 ETKEP

-389 IMGQISGCLKEKGVY
+389 VMGQISGCLKEKGVY
-404 VYPRWNYLFLAPP
+404 IYPRWNYLFLAPP
-417 IAINDEE
+417 IAINEEE
-424 LKFGLDAVDECLNLA
+424 LKFGMDAIDECLDIA
-439 DQTL
+439 DKAL

>member
-1 MEECQMS
+1 MT

-17 VLRSWAVQ
+17 VLRSWSVQ
-25 GKNKYEEIVGGK
+25 GKNKYEEIVGGE

-42 NAEGKKYLDFS
+42 NREGKKYLDFS
-53 SQLVNTNIGHQHPKV
+53 SQLVNINIGHQHPK
-68 IEAIKEQAEKLCYIS
+68 IIAALKEQADKLCYIT
-83 PSYASEPRAK
+83 PNYASEPRAK
-93 LAELI
+93 LAELV
-98 AKHTPGDLV
+98 ARHTPGDLV

-127 AYTGRFKILSRYR
+127 AYTGRFKVISRYR

-168 VKVFEPYCY
+168 VRVFEPYCY
-177 RCSFGKSYPGCGL
+177 RCSFGQTYPGCGL
-190 ECAEHVREIMLY
+190 ECAEHVREVILY
-202 EDPKSIAAFFVEPV
+202 EDPNSIAAFFVEPV

-227 EYLPRIREICSEFG
+227 EYLPRIREICDEFG
-241 VMMVADEVMT
+241 ILMVADEVMT

-265 NVVPDIMTMAK
+265 NVIPDMMTMAK
-276 GVTQGYVPLGGVV
+276 GITQGYVPLGAVV
-289 VNEKIAKFFDDN
+289 VNEKIAKHFDDH

-313 LACATGVATVKVYED
+313 LACATGAATVQVYEE
-328 ENLIHNAAQ
+328 ENLIENSAA
-337 MGEKFKARL
+337 MGVKLKKRL
-346 LELKDKHP
+346 EEMKEKHP
-354 SIGDVRS
+354 SIGEVRS

-374 ETREP
+374 ETKEP

-389 IMGQISGCLKEKGVY
+389 IIGNISACLKEKGVY
-404 VYPRWNYLFLAPP
+404 AYLRWNYIFIAPP
-417 IAINDEE
+417 IAINEEE
-424 LKFGLDAVDECLNLA
+424 LKFGLDVLDQCLELA
-439 DQTL
+439 DKEL

>member
-1 MEECQMS
+1 MS
-8 TIGELERKY
+8 TVGELERKY
-17 VLRSWAVQ
+17 VLRSWSVQ
-25 GKNKYEEIVGGK
+25 GKNQYEEVTK
-37 GCWFW
+37 AEGCWFW
-42 NAEGKKYLDFS
+42 NNEGKKYLDFS
-53 SQLVNTNIGHQHPKV
+53 SQLVNMNIGHQHPK
-68 IEAIKEQAEKLCYIS
+68 IIAAIKEQAEKICYVT
-83 PSYASEPRAK
+83 PNFASEPRAK

-98 AKHTPGDLV
+98 AKHTPGDLC

-127 AYTGRFKILSRYR
+127 QYTGRFKLLARYR
-140 SYHGATYGAIT
+140 SYHGATYGAIS

-168 VKVFEPYCY
+168 VHVFEPYCY
-177 RCSFGKSYPGCGL
+177 RCSFGQTYPGCGL
-190 ECAEHVREIMLY
+190 ECAEHVREVMLY
-202 EDPKSIAAFFVEPV
+202 EGPENIAAFFVEPV

-227 EYLPRIREICSEFG
+227 EYLPRIREICDEFG
-241 VMMVADEVMT
+241 VLLIADEVMT

-265 NVVPDIMTMAK
+265 DVVPDMMTMAK
-276 GVTQGYVPLGGVV
+276 GVTQGYVPLGAVV
-289 VNEKIAKFFDDN
+289 VNKKIADYLDEN

-313 LACATGVATVKVYED
+313 LACATGVATVKVYE
-328 ENLIHNAAQ
+328 EEKLIENAAA
-337 MGEKFKARL
+337 MGEILKTRL
-346 LELKDKHP
+346 NELKEKHP

-374 ETREP
+374 KTKEP

-389 IMGQISGCLKEKGVY
+389 IIGQINKCLREKGVY
-404 VYPRWNYLFLAPP
+404 IYLRWNYMFLAPP
-417 IAINDEE
+417 IAINEKE
-424 LKFGLDAVDECLNLA
+424 LKFGLDVIDECLDLA
-439 DQTL
+439 DKTL

>member
-1 MEECQMS
+1 MS
-8 TIGELERKY
+8 TVGELEKKY
-17 VLRSWAVQ
+17 VLRSWSVQ
-25 GKNKYEEIVGGK
+25 GKNQYEEIVGAS

-42 NAEGKKYLDFS
+42 NSEGKKYLDFS
-53 SQLVNTNIGHQHPKV
+53 SQLININIGHNHPK
-68 IEAIKEQAEKLCYIS
+68 IIAAIKEQADKVCYVT
-83 PSYASEPRAK
+83 PNYASEPRAK

-98 AKHTPGDLV
+98 AERTPGDLV

-127 AYTGRFKILSRYR
+127 AFTGRFKLISRYR
-140 SYHGATYGAIT
+140 SYHGATFGAIT

-168 VKVFEPYCY
+168 VRVFEPYCY

-190 ECAEHVREIMLY
+190 ECAEHVREVMLY
-202 EDPKSIAAFFVEPV
+202 EDPKTIAAFFVEPV

-227 EYLPRIREICSEFG
+227 EYLPRIREICDEFG
-241 VMMVADEVMT
+241 VLLVADEVMT
-251 GWGRTGKWFGVDNW
+251 GWGRTGKWFGVDHW

-276 GVTQGYVPLGGVV
+276 GLTQGYIPLGAVV
-289 VNEKIAKFFDDN
+289 VNEKIASYFDDH

-313 LACATGVATVKVYED
+313 LACATGLATIKVYEE
-328 ENLIHNAAQ
+328 ENLIANSAAL
-337 MGEKFKARL
+337 GESLKQRL
-346 LELKDKHP
+346 AEIKEKHP
-354 SIGDVRS
+354 SVGDVRS
-361 IGLFAAIELVKDR
+361 IGLFSAIELVKDR
-374 ETREP
+374 ATREP

-389 IMGQISGCLKEKGVY
+389 IIGQLSGCLKAKGVY
-404 VYPRWNYLFLAPP
+404 VFPRWNYLFIAPP
-417 IAINDEE
+417 LAINKEE
-424 LKFGLDAVDECLNLA
+424 LKFGLDAVDECLELA
-439 DQTL
+439 DKVL

>member
-1 MEECQMS
+1 MS
-8 TIGELERKY
+8 AIGELERKY

-25 GKNKYEEIVGGK
+25 GKNTYEEIVK
-37 GCWFW
+37 AQGCWFW
-42 NAEGKKYLDFS
+42 NSEGKKYLDFS
-53 SQLVNTNIGHQHPKV
+53 SQLININIGHQHPKI
-68 IEAIKEQAEKLCYIS
+68 IEAIKEQAEKICYIT

-93 LAELI
+93 LAELV

-127 AYTGRFKILSRYR
+127 AFTGRFKVISRYR
-140 SYHGATYGAIT
+140 SYHGATYGAIS

-168 VKVFEPYCY
+168 VRVFEPYCY

-190 ECAEHVREIMLY
+190 ECAEHVREVMLY
-202 EDPKSIAAFFVEPV
+202 EGPDNIAAFFVEPV
-216 TGTNGV
+216 TGTNGI

-227 EYLPRIREICSEFG
+227 EYLPRIREICDEFG
-241 VMMVADEVMT
+241 VLLVADEVMT

-265 NVVPDIMTMAK
+265 NVIPDMMTMAK
-276 GVTQGYVPLGGVV
+276 GITQGYIPLGAVV
-289 VNEKIAKFFDDN
+289 VNEKIANYLDSN

-313 LACATGVATVKVYED
+313 LACATGVATVKVYEE
-328 ENLIHNAAQ
+328 ENLIENSAA
-337 MGEKFKARL
+337 MGEVLWKRL
-346 LELKDKHP
+346 LEMKENHP

-361 IGLFAAIELVKDR
+361 IGLFSAIELVKDH
-374 ETREP
+374 ETKEP

-389 IMGQISGCLKEKGVY
+389 IIGKISSCLKEKGVY
-404 VYPRWNYLFLAPP
+404 VYPRWNYLFIAPP
-417 IAINDEE
+417 IAINEEE
-424 LKFGLDAVDECLNLA
+424 LNFGLNVIDQCLNLA
-439 DQTL
+439 DQSL